1 MKSSTG
7 GGLGPSSGT
16 PAPSLFPQVPEDFCF
31 MFLAGD
37 SQFAA
42 LVVKQ
47 SFDRGGAHSRHVLHI
62 TLLGVD

>member
-1 MKSSTG
+1 MTSKSRMKSSTG

-31 MFLAGD
+31 KFLAGD

-42 LVVKQ
+42 LVLRQ
-47 SFDRGGAHSRHVLHI
+47 GHAF
-62 TLLGVD
+62 